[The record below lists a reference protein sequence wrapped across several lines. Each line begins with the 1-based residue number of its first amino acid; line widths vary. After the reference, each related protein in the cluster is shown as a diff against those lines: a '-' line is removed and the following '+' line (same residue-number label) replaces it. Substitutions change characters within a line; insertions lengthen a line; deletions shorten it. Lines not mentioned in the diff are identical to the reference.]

1 MRYFTYAASAQ
12 LVRELDIAG
21 AVRRIIHDGG
31 DIIHLELITGKSLMI
46 YLIESPIPL
55 YEIKN
60 ILTHN
65 TNQGHHTLFILWG
78 ALLLPDDRH
87 VVEIEDWQDVLLQCY
102 DGRIYAFEVHRGQ
115 LYLHAVY
122 FDAVQTAN
130 SDAGVKRAHVRHGRR
145 LDAGSIASHE
155 VYATLFG
162 IEQTWRI
169 AAFDGDPDYF
179 HREQARKLTQPLA
192 HDLVASY
199 ALLRVSVDADMRTV
213 KQAYRQLALQYHP
226 DTNAND
232 PEATRQMQQ
241 LNLAYQIILKARQS
255 DAAS

>member
-21 AVRRIIHDGG
+21 AVRQIVHDGG
-31 DIIHLELITGKSLMI
+31 DIIHLELVTGESLMI
-46 YLIESPIPL
+46 YLIESPLPL

-60 ILTHN
+60 ILTQN
-65 TNQGHHTLFILWG
+65 TAQGHHTLFILWG
-78 ALLLPDDRH
+78 ALLLPDDQH
-87 VVEIEDWQDVLLQCY
+87 VVTIEDWQEVLLQCY

-115 LYLHAVY
+115 LYLHAVF
-122 FDAVQTAN
+122 FDEMEPAN
-130 SDAGVKRAHVRHGRR
+130 GSNVKRARIRHGIR
-145 LDAGSIASHE
+145 LDAGAVASHE
-155 VYATLFG
+155 IHATLFG

-179 HREQARKLTQPLA
+179 HRERASKLAKPMA
-192 HDLVASY
+192 HDLTASY
-199 ALLRVSVDADMRTV
+199 SLLRVPVDADMRTV

-232 PEATRQMQQ
+232 PDATQQMQR
-241 LNLAYQIILKARQS
+241 LNLAYQMILKARNS
-255 DAAS
+255 DMAS

>member
-12 LVRELDIAG
+12 LVRDLDIAG
-21 AVRRIIHDGG
+21 AVRRIVHDGG
-31 DIIHLELITGKSLMI
+31 DIIHLELVTGQSLMI
-46 YLIESPIPL
+46 YLIESPLPL

-102 DGRIYAFEVHRGQ
+102 AGRIYAFEVHRGQ

-122 FDAVQTAN
+122 FDEVQAVN
-130 SDAGVKRAHVRHGRR
+130 GSDVKRARIRHGRR

-155 VYATLFG
+155 IHATLFG

-179 HREQARKLTQPLA
+179 HRERARKMAEPMA

-199 ALLRVSVDADMRTV
+199 SLLRVSADADMRTV

-232 PEATRQMQQ
+232 PDATRQMQH
-241 LNLAYQIILKARQS
+241 LNQAYQMILKARQT